1 MRKRIVFVAFAAA
14 ALAGVAGSAAPAP
27 ANAGLPVEVRREC
40 GGYNV
45 YVFGTPLYNNVWCPD
60 YPPA

>member
-1 MRKRIVFVAFAAA
+1 MRKKIVFVAFAAA
-14 ALAGVAGSAAPAP
+14 ALLGVGGAATPAD
-27 ANAGLPVEVRREC
+27 AGLPVEVRREC